1 VSHLRIGP
9 QRAIR
14 PAMLLLVCVLGLA
27 GAACSSGSSASV
39 TPVHNVEKSTAIN
52 EGDGVCKSLNA
63 DQQKLITD
71 FKKKYPQAT
80 ADQTRDFLVDTLS
93 PRIDHAIGDFHRI
106 GEPTKDKVDW
116 DKLVSN
122 LDKDLTDFKS
132 KISTDPIGLLTAK
145 PFAAEVP
152 GFTAYGFQACQTQ
165 LA

>member
-14 PAMLLLVCVLGLA
+14 PAMLLLVCAIGLVS
-27 GAACSSGSSASV
+27 AACSSGGSASV
-39 TPVHNVEKSTAIN
+39 PPAHNVEKSTAIN
-52 EGDGVCKSLNA
+52 EGDSVCKSLNA
-63 DQQKLITD
+63 DEAKLIAE

-80 ADQTRDFLVDTLS
+80 ADVTRDFIVDTLA
-93 PRIDHAIGDFHRI
+93 PRIDHAVGDFHRI
-106 GEPTKDKVDW
+106 GEPTKDKVEW

-122 LDKDLTDFKS
+122 LDKDLSDFKS
-132 KISTDPIGLLTAK
+132 KISADPIGLLTAK

-152 GFTAYGFQACQTQ
+152 GFTAYGFQACQSQ

>member
-14 PAMLLLVCVLGLA
+14 PAMIVLA
-27 GAACSSGSSASV
+27 GALGLVGVACSSGSSASV
-39 TPVHNVEKSTAIN
+39 PPVHNVEKSTAIN
-52 EGDGVCKSLNA
+52 EGDSVCKSLNA
-63 DQQKLITD
+63 DEQKMIAD
-71 FKKKYPQAT
+71 FKKKHPQAT
-80 ADQTRDFLVDTLS
+80 AEETRDFLVDTLA

-152 GFTAYGFQACQTQ
+152 GFTAYGFQVCQTQ